1 MKWTEYNRNTGEI
14 GGVHSGDMT
23 ASDALDQLVLPGMDS
38 VMEGDYSNL
47 THYIL
52 NGQPTER
59 PASPVTI
66 DGRTL
71 SDVPPSSTLWI
82 DGESYEAEGDVEL
95 DFVMPGT
102 YKLRVVCFPYLDW
115 EYDLVML

>member
-1 MKWTEYNRNTGEI
+1 MKWTEYNSSTGQI
-14 GGVHSGDMT
+14 GGVHSGMAT
-23 ASDALDQLVLPGMDS
+23 AEDAKSQIFMQGMDY
-38 VMEGDYSNL
+38 VVEGEYDNR
-47 THYIL
+47 THYIF

-71 SDVPPSSTLWI
+71 FNVPPGSTLWI
-82 DGESYEAEGDVEL
+82 DGEQYDAEGDVEL

-102 YKLRVVCFPYLDW
+102 YKLRVVCFPYLNW
-115 EYDLVML
+115 EYELVML

>member
-1 MKWTEYNRNTGEI
+1 MIAITEYDESTGELGFI
-14 GGVHSGDMT
+14 KSF
-23 ASDALDQLVLPGMDS
+23 SDEETYELNSANPH
-38 VMEGDYSNL
+38 VMGAFSSQDYYVVEGEAV
-47 THYIL
+47 
-52 NGQPTER
+52 ER

-71 SDVPPSSTLWI
+71 SDVPSGSTLWI